1 MNSRTLSTIAV
12 ISCLFGGVL
21 LPARDVCADTVETV
35 ASAYP
40 TLASGI
46 LAYAT
51 LAELPQ
57 GQILQSGS
65 VAISQSDL
73 EAVLDGVPSAVRDD
87 LKDNL
92 FFVLEQEA
100 ARKLLLDQA
109 KADLAASSP
118 SVEDENGLI
127 QKYVENVLKD
137 VRVDD
142 AEVAAFYNENKDM
155 FGGVAFEQVEG
166 QLGQYVLQEK
176 RQEAMSEHIRTWGR
190 RHPISVSAAW
200 VRDQAERAMNNPVD
214 KARRS
219 GKATLVY
226 FGADGCRPCDMMAP
240 IRENLKAKY
249 KDQMNIEFVHVGE
262 QRILAARYG
271 IQSIPVQILFDK
283 SGKEVWRHTGF
294 TPQEQTEERL
304 REIELN

>member
-1 MNSRTLSTIAV
+1 MNSRTLSAIVV

-21 LPARDVCADTVETV
+21 LRARDVCADTVETV

-73 EAVLDGVPSAVRDD
+73 EAVLDGVPSAVRD
-87 LKDNL
+87 
-92 FFVLEQEA
+92 
-100 ARKLLLDQA
+100 
-109 KADLAASSP
+109 
-118 SVEDENGLI
+118 
-127 QKYVENVLKD
+127 
-137 VRVDD
+137 
-142 AEVAAFYNENKDM
+142 ENKDM
-155 FGGVAFEQVEG
+155 FGGVAFEQIKD
-166 QLGQYVLQEK
+166 QLGQYVLQER

-249 KDQMNIEFVHVGE
+249 KDQMNVEFVHVGE